1 MCVFRTVDVLSTEQ
15 TDCGQIFTLE
25 TATGCCRFIAP
36 TRGRG
41 HSTGGR
47 DTGQIS
53 VDVVCD
59 VRQLSVDVV
68 RDVRQLSVHV
78 VRDVRQLT
86 WCVTSDS

>member
-25 TATGCCRFIAP
+25 TVTGCCLFIAT
-36 TRGRG
+36 TREHG

-47 DTGQIS
+47 DTG
-53 VDVVCD
+53 
-59 VRQLSVDVV
+59 QLSVDVV
-68 RDVRQLSVHV
+68 RDVRQLSVDV
-78 VRDVRQLT
+78 VRDVKQLT